1 MTIALIV
8 LHAAPEADNPRADT
22 AVRLAG
28 AMLGEGK
35 EARLFL
41 VGQGIWLLAPAREF
55 AESTHALFLEL
66 LALGL
71 TAQCCGASLKSQ
83 G

>member
-41 VGQGIWLLAPAREF
+41 VEGIGLPAPARGF
-55 AESTHALFLEL
+55 AESTHALILEM

-71 TAQCCGASLKSQ
+71 AAQCCGASLQSQ